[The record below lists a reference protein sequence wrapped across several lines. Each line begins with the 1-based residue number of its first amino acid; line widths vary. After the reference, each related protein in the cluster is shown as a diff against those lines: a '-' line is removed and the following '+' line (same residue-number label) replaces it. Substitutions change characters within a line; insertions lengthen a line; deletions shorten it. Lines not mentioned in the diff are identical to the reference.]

1 MTNTWIFHVFKPIF
15 RPGKRNLFLQTLNV
29 NKFYNIHNASATKF
43 RDFVRSLFRNDLVS
57 TRLLRNYPQSWE
69 SYYHCWDLSSVES
82 VLFRP
87 HEVLFRLT
95 GALFTCRPT
104 EVLFRLTITIRRS
117 HCSPLF
123 ATIRHYS
130 PPFAT
135 IRHYSPLLPTVRHHS
150 PLFATFR
157 HGLFATTGCSLFS
170 LIRVFQT
177 PWAPDCISCQLT
189 LTLNPILCKNVFWT
203 SCCWAS
209 QALLTKCSLNAEFD
223 TGRFE
228 LCRISTQQNS
238 PLSHWKWHLVFLDE
252 TNCLRTSTD
261 GAFSVNCS
269 ELFKSLH
276 LYSL

>member
-69 SYYHCWDLSSVES
+69 SYYYCWDLSSVES

-117 HCSPLF
+117 HYSPLF
-123 ATIRHYS
+123 AIIPHHS

-135 IRHYSPLLPTVRHHS
+135 TRHCSPPFAIIRHFSPRTIRHYW
-150 PLFATFR
+150 LFAIQSNSGF
-157 HGLFATTGCSLFS
+157 
-170 LIRVFQT
+170 
-177 PWAPDCISCQLT
+177 PDT
-189 LTLNPILCKNVFWT
+189 LGSRLYIM
-203 SCCWAS
+203 
-209 QALLTKCSLNAEFD
+209 
-223 TGRFE
+223 
-228 LCRISTQQNS
+228 
-238 PLSHWKWHLVFLDE
+238 
-252 TNCLRTSTD
+252 STD
-261 GAFSVNCS
+261 LNS
-269 ELFKSLH
+269 KSDIM
-276 LYSL
+276 